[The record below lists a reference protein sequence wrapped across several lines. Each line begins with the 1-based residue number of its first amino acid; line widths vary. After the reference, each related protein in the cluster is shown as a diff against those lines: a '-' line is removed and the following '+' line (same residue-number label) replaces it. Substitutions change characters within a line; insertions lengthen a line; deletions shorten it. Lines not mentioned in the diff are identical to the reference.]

1 MTNQE
6 IKTSLERSL
15 SELAELCHKCVEDR
29 LKLGVPDQDVKNGH
43 DQLDALFVLL
53 TKYIREIKD

>member
-6 IKTSLERSL
+6 IKASLEEAL
-15 SELAELCHKCVEDR
+15 SELSELCHKCVEDR
-29 LKLGVPDQDVKNGH
+29 LKLGVPEHEVKNGH
-43 DQLDALFVLL
+43 DHINALFGLL

>member
-1 MTNQE
+1 MSYQE
-6 IKTSLERSL
+6 LKVSLERSL

-29 LKLGVPDQDVKNGH
+29 LKLGVPEQEVKNGH
-43 DQLDALFVLL
+43 DHINALFALL